1 MGRYW
6 GGDDTEDR
14 VFLLSLEEVGQYLPQ
29 PGDRLCLPSAQALTE
44 GAATGAG
51 GGCRWWTRSPGGD
64 YALASCVQPDG
75 TIDPY
80 ADASDG
86 SVCIR
91 PAMWIA
97 F

>member
-1 MGRYW
+1 MRLAP
-6 GGDDTEDR
+6 TKAK
-14 VFLLSLEEVGQYLPQ
+14 VGK
-29 PGDRLCLPSAQALTE
+29 GCLVRNESAQALTE

-86 SVCIR
+86 TVCVR